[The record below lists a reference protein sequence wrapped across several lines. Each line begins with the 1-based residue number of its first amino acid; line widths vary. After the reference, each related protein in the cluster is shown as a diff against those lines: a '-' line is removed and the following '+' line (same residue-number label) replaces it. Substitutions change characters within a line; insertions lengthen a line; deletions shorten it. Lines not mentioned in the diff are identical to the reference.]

1 MNAGSR
7 GLGRGLDALFRHS
20 SPAGE
25 DTAPLEYQYINI
37 ELIHSNP
44 HQPRKAISEEA
55 LEELAGSIRTQG
67 LLQPILVRPG
77 DESGGSYQ
85 IVAGERRWRA
95 SLQAGL
101 QHVPA
106 IVSSLTDS
114 EAMVVSLI
122 ENLQRED
129 LNPME
134 EAEALQR
141 IQSEC
146 ELSQDLLSQKLGK
159 SRSSVANCLR
169 LLQLEP
175 EIREAVREGRISAGQ
190 ARTLL
195 SINEDE
201 ARTAVFHM
209 ILEKG
214 LTVRQIE
221 EIAAYWREH
230 RELPRMKGEVRS
242 GGRRPRD
249 RDFETF
255 KKRLQQEIASRL
267 DAPVRIQGQRDRGS
281 ITLRYQSQEEL
292 EELLRKLGVQEER

>member
-20 SPAGE
+20 SPTGE
-25 DTAPLEYQYINI
+25 ETAPLEYQYINI

-44 HQPRKAISEEA
+44 HQPRKAISEDA
-55 LEELAGSIRTQG
+55 LEELAGSIKAQG
-67 LLQPILVRPG
+67 LLQPILVRPD
-77 DESGGSYQ
+77 DESGSNYQ

-95 SLQAGL
+95 GRLAGL

-114 EAMVVSLI
+114 EALVISLI

-129 LNPME
+129 LNPIE

-141 IQSEC
+141 IQNEC
-146 ELSQDLLSQKLGK
+146 EMSQDAMSHKLGK

-175 EIREAVREGRISAGQ
+175 DIREAVREGRLSAGQ
-190 ARTLL
+190 ARALL
-195 SINEDE
+195 GIADTE
-201 ARTAVFHM
+201 ARDVVFRA
-209 ILEKG
+209 ILEQG

-221 EIAAYWREH
+221 EISAYWREH
-230 RELPRMKGEVRS
+230 HGLPRLKG
-242 GGRRPRD
+242 GGRAGRRKSRD
-249 RDFETF
+249 RDFEAF
-255 KKRLQQEIASRL
+255 KKRLQQEIASRFN
-267 DAPVRIQGQRDRGS
+267 ATVRVQGEKDKGS
-281 ITLRYQSQEEL
+281 ISLRYHSQQEL
-292 EELLRKLGVQEER
+292 QELLQKLGVEEQ